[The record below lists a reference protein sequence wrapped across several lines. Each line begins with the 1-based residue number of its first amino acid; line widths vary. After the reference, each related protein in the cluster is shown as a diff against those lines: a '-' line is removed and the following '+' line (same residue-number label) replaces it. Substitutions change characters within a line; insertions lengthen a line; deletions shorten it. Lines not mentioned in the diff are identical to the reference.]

1 MPLNASDLSRL
12 VTGRSEDH
20 LIDSALFSARLH
32 REVEGPLAELQRR
45 ARAAG
50 FDLAVASGFRGFERQ
65 RLIWNEKAS
74 GRRPVLDDAE
84 RPIAIGELEPWSRV
98 QAILR
103 WSALP
108 GASRHHWGTDLDIF
122 DRAALTDDYPAPR
135 LTAGECAAGGV
146 FADFHRWLDEELA
159 RDSNPGFFRPYAQD
173 RGGVACE
180 AWHISYRPISESYQ
194 RELTPELLADCVRES
209 DLALADTVL
218 LHLNEIYR
226 RFISIPA

>member
-1 MPLNASDLSRL
+1 M
-12 VTGRSEDH
+12 
-20 LIDSALFSARLH
+20 
-32 REVEGPLAELQRR
+32 EGPLAELQRR
-45 ARAAG
+45 ARTAG
-50 FDLAVASGFRGFERQ
+50 FDLAVASGFRSFERQ

-84 RPIAIGELEPWSRV
+84 RPIPVGKLAPWPWV

-108 GASRHHWGTDLDIF
+108 GASRHHWGTDLDVF

-135 LTAGECAAGGV
+135 LTAAECTADGV

-159 RDSNPGFFRPYAQD
+159 RDTALGFFRPYAVD

-180 AWHISYRPISESYQ
+180 AWHISYRPLADTYQ
-194 RELTPELLADCVRES
+194 RALSPELLADCVRES
-209 DLALADTVL
+209 DLAFADAVL
-218 LHLNEIYR
+218 LHLDEIYR
-226 RFISIPA
+226 RFVAVPA